1 MRQYRPFKTGAASP
15 HTIVASQCRAH
26 LSFGL
31 AIRRDAWP
39 QPPVGVPHP
48 PGSRHRACPR
58 GGSPPRCAACSPA
71 PLPPTRVPLPCA
83 PLVWLGGRARCPHR
97 AAAPRRGARL
107 CFPHTPRAAWRAHLS
122 CGLAVGRD
130 AWPPGLPS
138 RAAAPSARYAAW
150 HPAYLSCGMAR
161 PLPARTS
168 RASWRA
174 RPPRA
179 HHTSQ
184 GGPPRCVHR
193 KSTLEAHF
201 LSVLFF
207 SQIYACQTSCSLV
220 TFSPLSNNPCSGG
233 GIGRH
238 ASLRCWSGFRLRV
251 RVPPRAPFY
260 DRMACHSVFFFCVFR
275 NSPFDKTRGFC

>member
-1 MRQYRPFKTGAASP
+1 MSSSRRRAPWSCAPRP
-15 HTIVASQCRAH
+15 VAVS
-26 LSFGL
+26 
-31 AIRRDAWP
+31 RRHAP
-39 QPPVGVPHP
+39 
-48 PGSRHRACPR
+48 RACPVAVGR
-58 GGSPPRCAACSPA
+58 DVPIAPPR
-71 PLPPTRVPLPCA
+71 
-83 PLVWLGGRARCPHR
+83 H
-97 AAAPRRGARL
+97 RRGARL
-107 CFPHTPRAAWRAHLS
+107 CFPHTPRAAWRPRS
-122 CGLAVGRD
+122 
-130 AWPPGLPS
+130 
-138 RAAAPSARYAAW
+138 
-150 HPAYLSCGMAR
+150 
-161 PLPARTS
+161 
-168 RASWRA
+168 
-174 RPPRA
+174 PRA

-260 DRMACHSVFFFCVFR
+260 DRMACHSVFFFLCF
-275 NSPFDKTRGFC
+275 SEQSI